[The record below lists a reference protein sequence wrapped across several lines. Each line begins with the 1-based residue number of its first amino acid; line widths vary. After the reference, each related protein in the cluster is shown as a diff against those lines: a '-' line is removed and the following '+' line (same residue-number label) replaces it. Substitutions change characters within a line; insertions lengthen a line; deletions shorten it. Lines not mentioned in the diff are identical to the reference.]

1 MKTNT
6 LTKLA
11 VVSLLLISP
20 LVYTSATQNV
30 LPISEGKNLQN
41 ESLPKLDAPR
51 VQLTK
56 AENQERRCELVTQRI
71 ADKIARYKNLE
82 KRHQGIYLGLG
93 NKLENLVN
101 RLKEDGYT
109 GENITALETDMTKL
123 DELSEKLKANY
134 SDYLAKLEELK
145 SASCEDSDINFT
157 QALKTAREELA
168 ATREVIQEI
177 KDFYLT
183 EVKPHIA
190 AMREQIKEEKLNREQ
205 NEKPENETT
214 DTEEEQD

>member
-1 MKTNT
+1 MKTNN
-6 LTKLA
+6 LTKFV
-11 VVSLLLISP
+11 VVSLLFVSP
-20 LVYTSATQNV
+20 LVYTSAAQNI
-30 LPISEGKNLQN
+30 LPANEGKNLQN
-41 ESLPKLDAPR
+41 ESLPKLDTPR
-51 VQLTK
+51 VQLTR

-157 QALKTAREELA
+157 QTLKAAREELA
-168 ATREVIQEI
+168 ATREVIREI

-205 NEKPENETT
+205 DEKPENEVT
-214 DTEEEQD
+214 DTEEEQN

>member
-1 MKTNT
+1 MKTT
-6 LTKLA
+6 PLTKLA
-11 VVSLLLISP
+11 VVSLLFIPP

-30 LPISEGKNLQN
+30 LPAGEGKNLQN

-82 KRHQGIYLGLG
+82 KRDQGIYLGLG

-109 GENITALETDMTKL
+109 RFSSLFPRPRYI
-123 DELSEKLKANY
+123 
-134 SDYLAKLEELK
+134 
-145 SASCEDSDINFT
+145 
-157 QALKTAREELA
+157 
-168 ATREVIQEI
+168 
-177 KDFYLT
+177 
-183 EVKPHIA
+183 
-190 AMREQIKEEKLNREQ
+190 
-205 NEKPENETT
+205 
-214 DTEEEQD
+214 

>member
-1 MKTNT
+1 MKTKN
-6 LTKLA
+6 LTKFV
-11 VVSLLLISP
+11 VVSLLFVSP
-20 LVYTSATQNV
+20 LVYTSAAQNI
-30 LPISEGKNLQN
+30 LPANEGKNLQN
-41 ESLPKLDAPR
+41 ESLPKLDTPR
-51 VQLTK
+51 VQLTR

-145 SASCEDSDINFT
+145 SASCEDSDIGFT
-157 QALKTAREELA
+157 QTLKTAREELA
-168 ATREVIQEI
+168 ATREVIREI

-205 NEKPENETT
+205 DEKPENEIT
-214 DTEEEQD
+214 DTEEEQN